1 MKKVL
6 SAILAVTLVMGLLV
20 GCGGSSNSG
29 NSGNAGGAG
38 DSSTTTTAAAAGGD
52 ASSESMGGQVIT
64 IGISSDITSLDPHNH
79 NDTASAYATR
89 HIYSNLVRLTEDNEF
104 VGDLS

>member
-6 SAILAVTLVMGLLV
+6 SAILAGTLVMGLLV

-52 ASSESMGGQVIT
+52 ASSESTGGQVIT

-79 NDTASAYATR
+79 NDTEYAYATR
-89 HIYSNLVRLTEDNEF
+89 KIYSKLVRLTEDNEF
-104 VGDLS
+104 V